1 MRIVSFVNSKGGA
14 GKSTAIRAVSSAL
27 EHMGRTVAV
36 VDLDTQQ
43 SIGTWFDVND
53 DGLYPL
59 PDDKAFKVIP
69 MIFSDDEDRNAELVQ
84 AELSKMSDANE
95 FDFILI
101 DTKGASSMT
110 NSVALG
116 SADIVICPTNG
127 DADEVDPIINT
138 FNNFVEVSKTIDPD
152 EDPKDRFWVMFN
164 KNQAMLSGE
173 NIENRM
179 ALKEHFNTLEGLPQI
194 SAFNSCANYGATLT
208 GMMKGWAAQKN
219 GDRTKRAKAGREIA
233 KFEKA
238 MAVSVKLAEDIE
250 RAIP

>member
-1 MRIVSFVNSKGGA
+1 MKIVSFANSKGGA
-14 GKSTAIRAVSSAL
+14 GKSTAIRAVASAL
-27 EHMGRTVAV
+27 EHLGRSVAV
-36 VDLDTQQ
+36 VDLDNQQ

-53 DGLYPL
+53 DGLFPL
-59 PDDKAFKVIP
+59 PDPKMFKIIP
-69 MIFSDDEDRNAELVQ
+69 MIFSDDEDRNAEKVQ
-84 AELSKMSDANE
+84 AELSNMSDADE
-95 FDFILI
+95 FDYILV

-138 FNNFVEVSKTIDPD
+138 FNNFVEISKTVDPD
-152 EDPKDRFWVMFN
+152 ENPKDRFVVMFN
-164 KNQAMLSGE
+164 KNQAMLSNE
-173 NIENRM
+173 NLESRM
-179 ALKEHFNTLEGLPQI
+179 ALKEHFNTIEGLPQV
-194 SAFNSCANYGATLT
+194 SAFNSCSNYGATLT
-208 GMMKGWAAQKN
+208 GLMKGWEAQKK

-238 MAVSVKLAEDIE
+238 LAVSVKLVEDIE

>member
-1 MRIVSFVNSKGGA
+1 MRIISFANSKGGA

-27 EHMGRTVAV
+27 EHMGHTVAI
-36 VDLDTQQ
+36 VDLDNQQ
-43 SIGTWFDVND
+43 SIGSWFEVND

-59 PDDKAFKVIP
+59 PDEKTFKVIP
-69 MIFSDDEDRNAELVQ
+69 MIYSDDEDQNAEKVQ
-84 AELSKMSDANE
+84 SELSKLSEANE
-95 FDFILI
+95 FEYILI

-138 FNNFVEVSKTIDPD
+138 FNNFVEISKTVDPD
-152 EDPKDRFWVMFN
+152 EDPKDRFWIMFN
-164 KNQAMLSGE
+164 KNQAMLSNE
-173 NIENRM
+173 NLESRM

-194 SAFNSCANYGATLT
+194 SAFNSCSNYGATLT
-208 GMMKGWAAQKN
+208 GMITGWKAQKN
-219 GDRTKRAKAGREIA
+219 GDRTKRAKAGREVA

-238 MAVSVKLAEDIE
+238 LAVSVKLAEDIE